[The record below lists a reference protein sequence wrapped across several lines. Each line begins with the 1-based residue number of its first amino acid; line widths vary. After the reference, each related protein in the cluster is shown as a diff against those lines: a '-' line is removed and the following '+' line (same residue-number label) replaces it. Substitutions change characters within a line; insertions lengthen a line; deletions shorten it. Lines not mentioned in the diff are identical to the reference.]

1 MNNYLDLIDYGRIED
16 LYKLSRFC
24 YRVGEPIISDADYDI
39 LHNYCKENSILVD
52 YVNRSYDDDPIPVSL
67 LEEFNLTNLTPK
79 FSESSSI
86 YSDFINGET
95 SMSIRPIGSFREC
108 FEYCMSTKDKS
119 KTLSIKINGVN
130 IKGVVDKEDDG
141 YFYSKVFRTRGRN
154 GDSFDITRNMNRI
167 FNNKVKDDSFITSDG
182 KVLDPSTMYIT
193 GESYVVTSSLGKL
206 VSPSGLEIRVPR
218 SGAMSMLRTDYND
231 EDYTY
236 LKYKIFRC
244 EGLTNSSYENLQ
256 ILKRAGYD
264 VVPMIKI
271 EPEEIPSTYEEF
283 CEWLKEK
290 MDYFKSI
297 CDKEFIQ
304 ADGLVM
310 DVDDVNYIG
319 DINGQY
325 SNKNVA
331 LKFYHWSHKFYKAK
345 VKEIIIEQQAVN
357 CSVVLGIE
365 PLTLDDFSEARRVN
379 VHSLGILISEGI
391 TVGSDIWFKRHSE
404 VYNVLVYG
412 TELKELMGY

>member
-1 MNNYLDLIDYGRIED
+1 MSNYLDLIDCGRIED

-24 YRVGEPIISDADYDI
+24 YRVGEPIINDSDYDI
-39 LHNYCKENSILVD
+39 LHNFMKENLLEID
-52 YVNRSYDDDPIPVSL
+52 YVNRSYDDDPLPVKL
-67 LEEFNLTNLTPK
+67 IEEFGLNHLIPS
-79 FSESSSI
+79 FSESSNI

-95 SMSIRPIGSFREC
+95 SMSIKPIDSFKEC
-108 FEYCMSTKDKS
+108 FNYCMSTKGKA

-130 IKGVVDKEDDG
+130 IKGVIDKEDDDSI
-141 YFYSKVFRTRGRN
+141 YSKVFRTRGRN
-154 GDSFDITRNMNRI
+154 GDSFDVTKNMNRI
-167 FNNKVKDDSFITSDG
+167 FNSKVSVDSFIDSEG
-182 KVLDPSTMYIT
+182 NKLSPSTLYLT
-193 GESYVVTSSLGKL
+193 GECYIVTSCLGKL

-218 SGAMSMLRTDYND
+218 SGAMSMLRTDYKD
-231 EDYTY
+231 EEYSY

-244 EGLTNSSYENLQ
+244 EGLTDSSYENLQ

-271 EPEEIPSTYEEF
+271 EPSEIPDNYEEF
-283 CEWLKEK
+283 CDWLKDK

-331 LKFYHWSHKFYKAK
+331 LKFYHWSHKYYKAK
-345 VKEIIIEQQAVN
+345 VREIIIEQQAVD
-357 CSVVLGIE
+357 CSVVLAID
-365 PLTLDDFSEARRVN
+365 PLSLEDFSEARRVN
-379 VHSLGILISEGI
+379 AHSLGILISEGI
-391 TVGSDIWFKRHSE
+391 SVGSDVWFKRHSD

-412 TELKELMGY
+412 NELKELMGY